1 MTSEVREGYA
11 QLPEDLLRDLHTLSE
26 IVSAAKGRWILPRA
40 SRRSEYASFKRTEI
54 LKQLRT

>member
-1 MTSEVREGYA
+1 MTSEVRERYA
-11 QLPEDLLRDLHTLSE
+11 RLPEDLLRDCPRLPE
-26 IVSAAKGRWILPRA
+26 IVSAAKERWILPRA